1 MSRIGKMP
9 VPIPD
14 GVKVDINDSLV
25 KVTGPKGSIAR
36 NMPSEVD
43 LSVGEGMVSVSVEPR
58 YNNASALSGL
68 ARSLINGMVT
78 GVSKGFEKSL
88 ELVGIGYRAEL
99 KGNALHLTLG
109 YSHPIHFELPKGI
122 KAIVDKQTKIT
133 LEGIDKQLVGQ
144 AAADIRAYYPPEPYK
159 GKGIRYVDEFVKRK
173 AGKAIATISFTNNN
187 KIRRVTLVE

>member
-14 GVKVDINDSLV
+14 GVKVDISDSLI

-43 LSVGEGMVSVSVEPR
+43 LSVGKGMVSISVEPV
-58 YNNASALSGL
+58 YKNASALSGL
-68 ARSLINGMVT
+68 ARSLIDGMVT

-99 KGNALHLTLG
+99 QGNALHLTLG
-109 YSHPIHFELPKGI
+109 YSHPIHFELPEGI
-122 KAIVDKQTKIT
+122 KASVDKQTKIT
-133 LEGIDKQLVGQ
+133 IEGIDKQLVGET
-144 AAADIRAYYPPEPYK
+144 AAIIRGFKKPEPYK
-159 GKGIRYVDEFVKRK
+159 GKGIKYTDESVRRK
-173 AGKAIATISFTNNN
+173 IGKKGI
-187 KIRRVTLVE
+187 K